1 VKTNTVYPRSVHEKY
16 LGVVQLARTIDKAT
30 MKATGSL
37 GEYDYDCP
45 MDQALFHEFGIDG
58 KKLFYI
64 AKYGADGDIEG
75 YVKPLIAKKN
85 ETDLNRFNLAT
96 LTGKPTGDSL
106 MQFEDLRAQIAP
118 TRPDVTTWPDLLDL
132 DEGRA
137 VSQRETDE
145 V

>member
-1 VKTNTVYPRSVHEKY
+1 MKMNTVYPRSVHERY

-30 MKATGSL
+30 MMATGSL
-37 GEYDYDCP
+37 GEYKYDCP
-45 MDQALFHEFGIDG
+45 MDQALFLEFGIDG

-85 ETDLNRFNLAT
+85 AIDINRFNLAT
-96 LTGKPTGDSL
+96 LTRKPTGDSL
-106 MQFEDLRAQIAP
+106 THFEDLRAQIAP
-118 TRPDVTTWPDLLDL
+118 TRTDVTSWPDLLDL
-132 DEGRA
+132 DEGRT
-137 VSQRETDE
+137 VSKRETGE